1 MVKERRIVPMRQ
13 PRSIRWQF
21 AAVFVFFFLLTTAL
35 GLFNISQLSS
45 FNRLSNDVAE
55 VWLPTIRALGDLNN
69 YTSDFRAIEGGNLLA
84 SDAADIASTEKEME
98 SLDRNIAQAAR
109 NFERIPHD

>member
-1 MVKERRIVPMRQ
+1 MPQ

-45 FNRLSNDVAE
+45 FNRLSDDVAE
-55 VWLPTIRALGDLNN
+55 VWLPTIRALGDLSN

-84 SDAADIASTEKEME
+84 SEAADVASTESEMVQ
-98 SLDRNIAQAAR
+98 LDRSIAQAADS
-109 NFERIPHD
+109 FVRIPLDPAEDAL